1 MTETVKWKDRWANFC
16 KGGSKKM
23 VVSVQSIQGLFKNW
37 QNWQEQ
43 AENFLMKHVG
53 D

>member
-1 MTETVKWKDRWANFC
+1 MGPISAKEGQRKWWC
-16 KGGSKKM
+16 LL
-23 VVSVQSIQGLFKNW
+23 SIQGLFKNW